1 MLLFDIFDRGNKHGA
16 AHHTKIFAIKLK
28 FYRIFWIGSRDG
40 ITGDRPEILIIYG
53 FKTILTI
60 YGLYIT
66 DITVICGY
74 INNI

>member
-1 MLLFDIFDRGNKHGA
+1 MTFLTGAKHWGGIPDKKFYNE
-16 AHHTKIFAIKLK
+16 TKILSGIWTQ
-28 FYRIFWIGSRDG
+28 IRDG

-53 FKTILTI
+53 FKTIMTI